1 MKYSVIIPCYNE
13 EDNVER
19 LIDLLFSKSDLYD
32 IEWIIVENGSKDN
45 TRNLLN
51 KICEDK
57 KILS

>member
-57 KILS
+57 KF